1 MKYKVRMLTSRFAD
15 ILSSW
20 DCVECVSLNEAAQ
33 PETFDPYFA
42 LIIDVFCRGAIPDVA
57 GRIER
62 YGDDVSTF
70 ESSGRKDRFLAGELP
85 VRLEFK
91 DTKNIDTMVSMAV
104 DDCENLWMVKDAGT
118 YGFYRLCYG
127 DILFSRAGWIDTVRE
142 RLARPGDGFWTV
154 MRQANQSKM
163 EHFLGDLG
171 AALIQGDEFFYLMS
185 EAGFIK
191 FACLTLFCINR
202 RFEPSHRAYYKQV
215 AELPIKNDAFG
226 AQLETFLR
234 DKDDI
239 TMERR
244 YALAQQMAKG
254 IVTL

>member
-1 MKYKVRMLTSRFAD
+1 MLTNRFAR

-33 PETFDPYFA
+33 PEMYDPYFA
-42 LIIDVFCRGAIPDVA
+42 LIIDVFCDRQIPDVS
-57 GRIER
+57 ER
-62 YGDDVSTF
+62 VGLYGDDVSMF

-104 DDCENLWMVKDAGT
+104 EGSENLWMVKDAGT
-118 YGFYRLCYG
+118 YGFYRLCHG
-127 DILFSRAGWIDTVRE
+127 DILFSRSDWIDTVRK
-142 RLARPGDGFWTV
+142 RLARPSDGFWTV

-163 EHFLGDLG
+163 EHFLCDLG
-171 AALIQGDEFFYLMS
+171 AALIQEDKFFYLMS

-202 RFEPSHRAYYKQV
+202 RFEPSHRAYYKQA

-234 DKDDI
+234 DKNDI

-244 YALAQQMAKG
+244 YALAQLIAKG